1 MTSSR
6 TGFRTRAPTSQNPTS
21 EGKPVRNPSE
31 DGNGIPSKQPS
42 TFGRNTCMND
52 DEWYHE
58 LRARYKMAMS
68 MKAQKER
75 DNYARKK
82 FDNPESK
89 FTILMHGQD

>member
-1 MTSSR
+1 
-6 TGFRTRAPTSQNPTS
+6 
-21 EGKPVRNPSE
+21 
-31 DGNGIPSKQPS
+31 
-42 TFGRNTCMND
+42 MND

-58 LRARYKMAMS
+58 LRARYKMAIS

-89 FTILMHGQD
+89 FYNPDAWSRLIGKSNVVVNYIDDQEIKTLLDTGSQISFMSEEYAKKRGFKIPPLEK